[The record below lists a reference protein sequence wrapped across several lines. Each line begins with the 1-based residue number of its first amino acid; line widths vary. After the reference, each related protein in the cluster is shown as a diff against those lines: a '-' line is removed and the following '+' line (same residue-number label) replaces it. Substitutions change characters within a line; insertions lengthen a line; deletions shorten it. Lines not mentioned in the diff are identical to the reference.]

1 MKDTIE
7 FRLAL
12 AEGLYALEKKRSDLF
27 AIYEIQKRK
36 TDFFFRL
43 LYAGSAI
50 LAMLILMPYFPFS
63 GLFLFGLLFVGIY
76 FAHQSFL
83 KTLFEKANAQYNLIA
98 KPMIINAF
106 ATLTPFPASF
116 EASLSDAQNNVLSYF
131 FATWITELQLNK
143 YRRYERTLDSDNLTA
158 ANSVG
163 WRFWLGNATAIANVG
178 DNYNYELPYH
188 LTYVLVQAPAD
199 KSLNQAKFEQYKQT
213 QLDLDECFVYAN
225 SKNQICIFQNF
236 LKAPNPYEVNF
247 RDSFRDNAV
256 IQRLQNS
263 FYNQLKRTEQIIDL
277 YDNLPEITL

>member
-1 MKDTIE
+1 MKDTVE

-27 AIYEIQKRK
+27 AVYETQKQK
-36 TDFFFRL
+36 TNLWFRL
-43 LYAGSAI
+43 LYGGSAT
-50 LAMLILMPYFPFS
+50 LAALILMPYFSFG
-63 GLFLFGLLFVGIY
+63 GLIVFGLLFVLIY
-76 FAHQSFL
+76 FVHQSFL
-83 KTLFEKANAQYNLIA
+83 KTLFEKANAQYNLTA
-98 KPMIINAF
+98 KPMIVNAL
-106 ATLTPFPASF
+106 AELTPFPASF
-116 EASLSDAQNNVLSYF
+116 EATLSDKQNAALSYF
-131 FATWITELQLNK
+131 FETWITELQLNK

-199 KSLNQAKFEQYKQT
+199 KILNKAKFEQYKQA
-213 QLDLDECFVYAN
+213 QLDLYEFFVYAN

-236 LKAPNPYEVNF
+236 LKAPDPYEVNF

-256 IQRLQNS
+256 IQHLQNS
-263 FYNQLKRTEQIIDL
+263 FYTQLKHTEQVIYL
-277 YDNLPEITL
+277 YDNLPEINL